1 MMTIDALDRRL
12 SKAIT
17 HYTERIDAQY
27 TEGDKPLTHQDA
39 VEIAKETSDLLTVFK
54 QEIMRHM
61 RQHEGEM

>member
-1 MMTIDALDRRL
+1 MTIEALDRKL

-27 TEGDKPLTHQDA
+27 VDGDKPLTHNDA

-54 QEIMRHM
+54 QEIL
-61 RQHEGEM
+61 RQLSQYEGKN